1 MKSKLRRIGL
11 TVENNDLPIVSWT
24 VGDATVM
31 SNIQKALFKQKIAPQ
46 YCHYIGTG
54 EQGVLRAVVFSTHTE
69 EQIDFFVDHLKSL
82 L

>member
-1 MKSKLRRIGL
+1 M

-24 VGDATVM
+24 VGDAVIM
-31 SNIQKALFKQKIAPQ
+31 SNIQQALFKQKIAIQ

-54 EQGVLRAVVFSTHTE
+54 EHGVLRAVVFSTHTE
-69 EQIDFFVDHLKSL
+69 DQIDFFVEHLKSL